1 MYLDKLMKT
10 DKQTPESFWANTS
23 GNDIIYRYVKEASS
37 KMREEFDILASGGV
51 IEKTIKDNIT
61 YRELNQV
68 NNIYSFLLFTGY
80 LKVVQ
85 CTDQEKGIYQLMIPN
100 KEINR
105 IYTMIFR
112 EWFEQQVMQNSIKFA
127 EALMVEDV
135 KAANKVMND
144 VLFQSISYFDYN
156 ERFYHGVLI
165 GMLNDYQVVSNQE
178 SGEGRFDLAVL
189 PAYAKE
195 RGLLFEVKVVK
206 NMEHMEI
213 AAEQACRQIKDRKYL
228 EGLYKKGYTDIVA
241 YGIVFC
247 KKSCLIVKAE

>member
-1 MYLDKLMKT
+1 
-10 DKQTPESFWANTS
+10 
-23 GNDIIYRYVKEASS
+23 
-37 KMREEFDILASGGV
+37 
-51 IEKTIKDNIT
+51 
-61 YRELNQV
+61 
-68 NNIYSFLLFTGY
+68 
-80 LKVVQ
+80 
-85 CTDQEKGIYQLMIPN
+85 MIPN

-135 KAANKVMND
+135 KAANKVLND

-156 ERFYHGVLI
+156 EKFYHGVLI

-189 PAYAKE
+189 PAYTKE

-206 NMEHMEI
+206 NMENMEI
-213 AAEQACRQIKDRKYL
+213 AAEQACWQIKDRKYL

>member
-1 MYLDKLMKT
+1 MYLDKLIKT

-61 YRELNQV
+61 YRELDQV

-80 LKVVQ
+80 LKAVQ

-112 EWFEQQVMQNSIKFA
+112 EWFEQQIMQNSIKFA

-135 KAANKVMND
+135 KAANKVLND

-156 ERFYHGVLI
+156 EKFYHGVLI

-195 RGLLFEVKVVK
+195 RGLLFEVKVEK
-206 NMEHMEI
+206 IWNI
-213 AAEQACRQIKDRKYL
+213 WK
-228 EGLYKKGYTDIVA
+228 
-241 YGIVFC
+241 
-247 KKSCLIVKAE
+247 

>member
-80 LKVVQ
+80 LKAVQ

-228 EGLYKKGYTDIVA
+228 EVLYKKGYTDIVA